1 MNVKRLFLICLF
13 MGIALSAFSQEGDQT
28 VYSYKVQYAPEHNVH
43 LFYRD
48 GKLMLKISDPH
59 LSKRHDIRLV
69 RKMNADGTV
78 EPMPDTL
85 RERAVFFID
94 REVFVDDT
102 VAVRVKEMI
111 KSMKLSRMKEK
122 YERVYKKDELV
133 ELGGSSW
140 NLMFL
145 KPDGSYGY
153 SGGRFI
159 VNRKKKQKE
168 LDRYM
173 DKLSKINRYLENV
186 QAKYCLTPKD

>member
-1 MNVKRLFLICLF
+1 
-13 MGIALSAFSQEGDQT
+13 MGFALSGFSQDADQT

-43 LFYRD
+43 LFYRG

-69 RKMNADGTV
+69 KKMNSDGTV

-85 RERAVFFID
+85 KERAVFFID

-111 KSMKLSRMKEK
+111 KSLRLTKMKEK
-122 YERVYKKDELV
+122 YERVYKEDEPV

-140 NLMFL
+140 SLAFLMPNGEY
-145 KPDGSYGY
+145 KH

-159 VNRKKKQKE
+159 VNRKKTQKE
-168 LDRYM
+168 LDRYL
-173 DKLSKINRYLENV
+173 DKLRKINWYLENV
-186 QAKYCLTPKD
+186 QAKYCLSVKEG